1 VPPDTCGAA
10 GTAGADGKHA
20 VTASESI
27 VVRVADALEA
37 GGVAYV
43 LTGSFAR
50 NYYGQRRR

>member
-1 VPPDTCGAA
+1 VPPDTRGEA

-37 GGVAYV
+37 GGVAYM
-43 LTGSFAR
+43 LS
-50 NYYGQRRR
+50 